1 MLDLPSGT
9 VTFLFTD
16 IEGST
21 RLLHELRDR
30 YGDVLEAH
38 ARLLRAAFEEHDG
51 REIDTQGDSFF
62 IAFKTAKDALA
73 AAVAAQRNLA
83 AEPWPDGIRPAV
95 RMGMHTGEPSVAG
108 ERYLGLA
115 VHRASRICSAA
126 HGGQILLSGTT
137 ADLVADEL
145 PAGMSL
151 RTLGEHNLKDF
162 ERAERIFQV
171 GAEGLPVE
179 FPPLAS
185 GRPSEDLDAFR
196 GREREL
202 AEAAEAAVSGES
214 GARGWVRSRARLAW
228 AAVIVLVAVAV
239 AVAAVLATRGDAGG
253 SDVFAPVPT
262 KSLALIDPARNT
274 VAGSVPLGGSPTSL
288 ASDGNTLWI
297 LNPGNKTLLRVDAS
311 RRKLVDTIG
320 LGAAPNDVV
329 AAAGEVWITGDGLG
343 SAALL
348 EITPTTNAVS
358 QAVDPECCVG
368 FNFITGDDSRLWMGA
383 SDGPELVRFDPED
396 GRIGPVVCCS
406 VVADAIAFGEGAL
419 WAVER
424 DDQLVARM
432 DPDTGAVEEEIP
444 FGAPLPPPRTFL
456 PPAFVSAAAAG
467 EGGVW
472 VVDSIEGLVWQIDP
486 VQNSVKRTI
495 PVGAGAKLVT
505 TGFGSVWVG
514 NAVTGTVTRID
525 ASSGRVLRRIKF
537 AARLHDLAVA
547 DDAVWVSVP

>member
-145 PAGMSL
+145 PRGMSL

-171 GAEGLPVE
+171 GAEGLPTE

-185 GRPSEDLDAFR
+185 ARASEDLDAFR
-196 GREREL
+196 GREKEL
-202 AEAAEAAVSGES
+202 AEAAEAAVVDVPVRRRM
-214 GARGWVRSRARLAW
+214 RGPVRLAS
-228 AAVIVLVAVAV
+228 AAGIVALAVAV
-239 AVAAVLATRGDAGG
+239 SVIAVLAGRGGAGDSNVSG
-253 SDVFAPVPT
+253 TLPSRSVV
-262 KSLALIDPARNT
+262 LIDPTRNE
-274 VAGSVPLGGSPTSL
+274 VSDSIALDASPSL
-288 ASDGNTLWI
+288 LVGRGRDLWI
-297 LNPGNKTLLRVDAS
+297 TNAADKILLRVDA
-311 RRKLVDTIG
+311 RTRKVVKTIG
-320 LGAAPNDVV
+320 LGMTPQAV
-329 AAAGEVWITGDGLG
+329 ATTADAVWILGDGYPSAPLVRVTPATGDVAEIARPGCCDG
-343 SAALL
+343 VALL
-348 EITPTTNAVS
+348 A
-358 QAVDPECCVG
+358 
-368 FNFITGDDSRLWMGA
+368 GDDKRLWISA
-383 SDGPELVRFDPED
+383 NDSVTLQRFDTES
-396 GRIGPVVCCS
+396 GRLGPTICCD
-406 VVADAIAFGEGAL
+406 VGADALAVGGDAL

-424 DDQLVARM
+424 YDQQIVRL
-432 DPDTGAVEEEIP
+432 DPDTGAIQAKVP
-444 FGAPLPPPRTFL
+444 FGASLPPGRNFL
-456 PPAFVSAAAAG
+456 GTEVLSAAVASEAG
-467 EGGVW
+467 AW
-472 VVDSIEGLVWQIDP
+472 IVDSVKGQVWQIDP
-486 VQNSVKRTI
+486 VQDTVVRTI
-495 PVGAGAKLVT
+495 SVGAGAKAIAL
-505 TGFGSVWVG
+505 GFGSVWVA
-514 NAVTGTVTRID
+514 NPVTQTVLRID
-525 ASSGRVLRRIKF
+525 PSSGRVIRRIKV
-537 AARLHDLAVA
+537 AARLAGIA
-547 DDAVWVSVP
+547 TAGGAVWVAVR

>member
-51 REIDTQGDSFF
+51 SEIDTQGDSFF

-171 GAEGLPVE
+171 GAEGLPAE

-202 AEAAEAAVSGES
+202 AEAAEAAVVDVPVRRRM
-214 GARGWVRSRARLAW
+214 RGPVRLAS
-228 AAVIVLVAVAV
+228 AAGIVALAVAV
-239 AVAAVLATRGDAGG
+239 SVIAVLAGRGGAGDSNVSG
-253 SDVFAPVPT
+253 TFPSRSVV
-262 KSLALIDPARNT
+262 LIDPTRNE
-274 VAGSVPLGGSPTSL
+274 VSDSIALDASPSL
-288 ASDGNTLWI
+288 LVGRGRDLWI
-297 LNPGNKTLLRVDAS
+297 TNAADKILLRVDA
-311 RRKLVDTIG
+311 RTRKVVKTIG
-320 LGAAPNDVV
+320 LGMTPQAV
-329 AAAGEVWITGDGLG
+329 ATTADAVWILGDGYPSAPLVRVTPATGDVAEIARPGCCDG
-343 SAALL
+343 VALL
-348 EITPTTNAVS
+348 A
-358 QAVDPECCVG
+358 
-368 FNFITGDDSRLWMGA
+368 GDDKRLWISA
-383 SDGPELVRFDPED
+383 NDSVTLQRFDTES
-396 GRIGPVVCCS
+396 GRLGPTICCD
-406 VVADAIAFGEGAL
+406 VGADALAVGGDAL

-424 DDQLVARM
+424 YDQQIVRL
-432 DPDTGAVEEEIP
+432 DPDTGAIQAKVP
-444 FGAPLPPPRTFL
+444 FGAPLPPGRNFL
-456 PPAFVSAAAAG
+456 GTEVLSAAVASEAG
-467 EGGVW
+467 AW
-472 VVDSIEGLVWQIDP
+472 IVDSVKGQVWQIDP
-486 VQNSVKRTI
+486 VQDTVVRTI
-495 PVGAGAKLVT
+495 SVGAGAKAIAL
-505 TGFGSVWVG
+505 GFGSVWVA
-514 NAVTGTVTRID
+514 NPVTQTVLRID
-525 ASSGRVLRRIKF
+525 PSSGRVIRRIKV
-537 AARLHDLAVA
+537 AARLAGIA
-547 DDAVWVSVP
+547 TAGGAVWVAVR

>member
-51 REIDTQGDSFF
+51 KEIDTQGDSFF

-171 GAEGLPVE
+171 GAEGLPAE

-185 GRPSEDLDAFR
+185 ARASEGLDAFR
-196 GREREL
+196 GREKEL
-202 AEAAEAAVSGES
+202 AEAAEAAVVDVPVRRRM
-214 GARGWVRSRARLAW
+214 RGPVRLAS
-228 AAVIVLVAVAV
+228 AAGIVALAVAV
-239 AVAAVLATRGDAGG
+239 SVIAVLAGRGGAGDSNVSG
-253 SDVFAPVPT
+253 TLPSRSVV
-262 KSLALIDPARNT
+262 LIDPTRNE
-274 VAGSVPLGGSPTSL
+274 VSDSIALDASPSL
-288 ASDGNTLWI
+288 LVGRGRDLWI
-297 LNPGNKTLLRVDAS
+297 TNAADKILLRVDA
-311 RRKLVDTIG
+311 RTRKVVKTIG
-320 LGAAPNDVV
+320 LGMTPQAV
-329 AAAGEVWITGDGLG
+329 ATTADAVWILGDGYPSAPLVRVTPATGDVAEIARPGCCDG
-343 SAALL
+343 VALL
-348 EITPTTNAVS
+348 A
-358 QAVDPECCVG
+358 
-368 FNFITGDDSRLWMGA
+368 GDDKRLWISA
-383 SDGPELVRFDPED
+383 NDSVTLQRFDTES
-396 GRIGPVVCCS
+396 GRLGPTICCD
-406 VVADAIAFGEGAL
+406 VGADALAVGGDAL

-424 DDQLVARM
+424 YDQQIVRL
-432 DPDTGAVEEEIP
+432 DPDTGAIQAKVP
-444 FGAPLPPPRTFL
+444 FGASLPPGRNFL
-456 PPAFVSAAAAG
+456 GTEVLSAAVASEAG
-467 EGGVW
+467 AW
-472 VVDSIEGLVWQIDP
+472 IVDSVKGQVWQIDP
-486 VQNSVKRTI
+486 VQDTVVRTI
-495 PVGAGAKLVT
+495 SVGAGAKAIAL
-505 TGFGSVWVG
+505 GFGSVWVA
-514 NAVTGTVTRID
+514 NPVTQTVLRID
-525 ASSGRVLRRIKF
+525 PSSGRVIRRIKV
-537 AARLHDLAVA
+537 AARLAGIA
-547 DDAVWVSVP
+547 TAGGAVWVAVR

>member
-171 GAEGLPVE
+171 GAEGLPTE

-185 GRPSEDLDAFR
+185 ARASEDLDAFR

-202 AEAAEAAVSGES
+202 AEAAEAAVVDVPVRRRM
-214 GARGWVRSRARLAW
+214 RGPVRLAS
-228 AAVIVLVAVAV
+228 AAGIVALAVAV
-239 AVAAVLATRGDAGG
+239 SVIAVLAGRGGAGDSNVSG
-253 SDVFAPVPT
+253 TLPSRSVV
-262 KSLALIDPARNT
+262 LIDPTRNE
-274 VAGSVPLGGSPTSL
+274 VSDSIALDASPSL
-288 ASDGNTLWI
+288 LVGRGRDLWI
-297 LNPGNKTLLRVDAS
+297 TNAADKILLRVDA
-311 RRKLVDTIG
+311 RTRKVVKTIG
-320 LGAAPNDVV
+320 LGMTPQAV
-329 AAAGEVWITGDGLG
+329 ATTADAVWILGDGYPSAPLVRVTPATGDVAEIARPGCCDG
-343 SAALL
+343 VALL
-348 EITPTTNAVS
+348 A
-358 QAVDPECCVG
+358 
-368 FNFITGDDSRLWMGA
+368 GDDKRLWISA
-383 SDGPELVRFDPED
+383 NDSVTLQRFDTES
-396 GRIGPVVCCS
+396 GRLGPTICCD
-406 VVADAIAFGEGAL
+406 VGADALAVGGDAL

-424 DDQLVARM
+424 YDQQIVRL
-432 DPDTGAVEEEIP
+432 DPDTGAIQAKVP
-444 FGAPLPPPRTFL
+444 FGASLPPGRNFL
-456 PPAFVSAAAAG
+456 GTEVLSAAVASEAG
-467 EGGVW
+467 AW
-472 VVDSIEGLVWQIDP
+472 IVDSVKGQVWQIDP
-486 VQNSVKRTI
+486 VQDTVVRTI
-495 PVGAGAKLVT
+495 SVGAGAKAIAL
-505 TGFGSVWVG
+505 GFGSVWVA
-514 NAVTGTVTRID
+514 NPVTQTVLRID
-525 ASSGRVLRRIKF
+525 PSSGRVIRRIKV
-537 AARLHDLAVA
+537 AARLAGIA
-547 DDAVWVSVP
+547 TAGGAVWVAVR

>member
-145 PAGMSL
+145 PRGMSL

-171 GAEGLPVE
+171 GAED
-179 FPPLAS
+179 FPPS
-185 GRPSEDLDAFR
+185 FR
-196 GREREL
+196 
-202 AEAAEAAVSGES
+202 
-214 GARGWVRSRARLAW
+214 RSRA
-228 AAVIVLVAVAV
+228 
-239 AVAAVLATRGDAGG
+239 
-253 SDVFAPVPT
+253 
-262 KSLALIDPARNT
+262 PAR
-274 VAGSVPLGGSPTSL
+274 
-288 ASDGNTLWI
+288 
-297 LNPGNKTLLRVDAS
+297 
-311 RRKLVDTIG
+311 RKIWTPS
-320 LGAAPNDVV
+320 GAARRSWPRPRRPPSSTCRFGGACVV
-329 AAAGEVWITGDGLG
+329 
-343 SAALL
+343 
-348 EITPTTNAVS
+348 P
-358 QAVDPECCVG
+358 
-368 FNFITGDDSRLWMGA
+368 
-383 SDGPELVRFDPED
+383 
-396 GRIGPVVCCS
+396 
-406 VVADAIAFGEGAL
+406 
-419 WAVER
+419 
-424 DDQLVARM
+424 
-432 DPDTGAVEEEIP
+432 
-444 FGAPLPPPRTFL
+444 
-456 PPAFVSAAAAG
+456 
-467 EGGVW
+467 
-472 VVDSIEGLVWQIDP
+472 
-486 VQNSVKRTI
+486 
-495 PVGAGAKLVT
+495 
-505 TGFGSVWVG
+505 
-514 NAVTGTVTRID
+514 
-525 ASSGRVLRRIKF
+525 SGLRR
-537 AARLHDLAVA
+537 
-547 DDAVWVSVP
+547 

>member
-108 ERYLGLA
+108 EHYLGLA

-171 GAEGLPVE
+171 GAEGLPAE

-202 AEAAEAAVSGES
+202 AEAAEAAVVDVAEIARPGCCDGVALLAVDDKRLWISANDSVTVQRFDTES
-214 GARGWVRSRARLAW
+214 GRLGPT
-228 AAVIVLVAVAV
+228 ICC
-239 AVAAVLATRGDAGG
+239 
-253 SDVFAPVPT
+253 DV
-262 KSLALIDPARNT
+262 
-274 VAGSVPLGGSPTSL
+274 G
-288 ASDGNTLWI
+288 
-297 LNPGNKTLLRVDAS
+297 
-311 RRKLVDTIG
+311 
-320 LGAAPNDVV
+320 
-329 AAAGEVWITGDGLG
+329 
-343 SAALL
+343 
-348 EITPTTNAVS
+348 
-358 QAVDPECCVG
+358 
-368 FNFITGDDSRLWMGA
+368 
-383 SDGPELVRFDPED
+383 
-396 GRIGPVVCCS
+396 
-406 VVADAIAFGEGAL
+406 ADALAVGGDAL

-424 DDQLVARM
+424 YDQQIVRL
-432 DPDTGAVEEEIP
+432 DPDTGAIQAKVP
-444 FGAPLPPPRTFL
+444 FGAPLPPGRNFL
-456 PPAFVSAAAAG
+456 GTEVLSAAVASEAG
-467 EGGVW
+467 AW
-472 VVDSIEGLVWQIDP
+472 IVDSVKGQVWQIDP
-486 VQNSVKRTI
+486 VQDTVVRTI
-495 PVGAGAKLVT
+495 SVGAGAKAIAL
-505 TGFGSVWVG
+505 GFGSVWV
-514 NAVTGTVTRID
+514 AIPVTQTVLRID
-525 ASSGRVLRRIKF
+525 PSSGRVIGRIKV
-537 AARLHDLAVA
+537 AARLAGIA
-547 DDAVWVSVP
+547 TAGGAVWVAVR